1 MVILNP
7 VESQDASKSSF
18 AENNIQATLTLL
30 GINEKTRIGKF
41 DFKFKNSD
49 AVGIKMN
56 KH

>member
-30 GINEKTRIGKF
+30 GINKEN
-41 DFKFKNSD
+41 KNRK
-49 AVGIKMN
+49 I
-56 KH
+56 